1 MVDLSTVASSSC
13 RLVSEKV
20 LGCFSAARYMRFLT
34 AVGRTPWLSSIL
46 SMSDDCMLAKLRKK
60 YYICGMI
67 LGVPRREAEIKP
79 LELDAVDTVERKS
92 YDTDN

>member
-1 MVDLSTVASSSC
+1 
-13 RLVSEKV
+13 
-20 LGCFSAARYMRFLT
+20 
-34 AVGRTPWLSSIL
+34 
-46 SMSDDCMLAKLRKK
+46 
-60 YYICGMI
+60 MI